1 MEKIQVSV
9 MRDLISRLLSDGA
22 LRRADSSQAP
32 EKKPVEWISS
42 VYLARTLETRTRKY

>member
-1 MEKIQVSV
+1 MGKKHVPL
-9 MRDLISRLLSDGA
+9 MRDLISRLLSNGA

-42 VYLARTLETRTRKY
+42 VYLARMLETRLRKY